1 MWLVVS
7 FTDNSFSLLMI
18 SWKARCSIIRNFRDL
33 CGIAAMGDIF
43 SFAGGLFLMSSHRS
57 NRQCPSRT
65 FSSISFLHAV
75 VASGLLADLQG
86 PYCIA
91 ACRRSVDQFFPQ
103 STGHP
108 VVAYCSSSAA
118 ASWLRARFR
127 GIICPT
133 NVFVPL

>member
-18 SWKARCSIIRNFRDL
+18 SWKARCNIIRNFRDL
-33 CGIAAMGDIF
+33 CGIAAMGDSF
-43 SFAGGLFLMSSHRS
+43 SFAGGLFLMSSHKS
-57 NRQCPSRT
+57 KRQCPSRT
-65 FSSISFLHAV
+65 LSSISFLHAV

-86 PYCIA
+86 RYCIA
-91 ACRRSVDQFFPQ
+91 TCRRSVDQFSPQ

-118 ASWLRARFR
+118 ASWLSARFLESMY
-127 GIICPT
+127 PT
-133 NVFVPL
+133 KVFLQL